1 MTAPRRDGAA
11 GAWATGGPIKAT
23 AELTRLSG
31 FAVTLAPVDRSP
43 TLKPWPMLKDI
54 LLITIFPAAMAL
66 SAATDLF
73 TMTVPNRI
81 AIALVAGFVVL
92 APLVGLGWTEL
103 GIHAALAAVALV
115 LGFVMFSFG
124 WIGGGDAKLFAATC
138 LWLGPETM
146 FSYGMLTALF
156 GGALTLGLLVWR
168 QFPLPVMLNSQGW
181 LVRLHSPREGVP
193 YGIALA
199 AAGLMV
205 YPQTPFM
212 AALGA

>member
-1 MTAPRRDGAA
+1 
-11 GAWATGGPIKAT
+11 
-23 AELTRLSG
+23 
-31 FAVTLAPVDRSP
+31 
-43 TLKPWPMLKDI
+43 MLKDI
-54 LLITIFPAAMAL
+54 LLITVFPAAMAL

-92 APLVGLGWTEL
+92 APLVGLGWPEL
-103 GIHAALAAVALV
+103 GIHVALAAVALV

-156 GGALTLGLLVWR
+156 GGALTLGPPVLAAVPASRDAQFARLAR
-168 QFPLPVMLNSQGW
+168 QAAQPARRSALRHRARRRGAHGLPANSLYGCPRGLELRAPSLNRTVARSGQTPERQGVFAPLPRRPIWHG
-181 LVRLHSPREGVP
+181 H
-193 YGIALA
+193 
-199 AAGLMV
+199 
-205 YPQTPFM
+205 
-212 AALGA
+212 

>member
-1 MTAPRRDGAA
+1 
-11 GAWATGGPIKAT
+11 
-23 AELTRLSG
+23 
-31 FAVTLAPVDRSP
+31 
-43 TLKPWPMLKDI
+43 MLKDI
-54 LLITIFPAAMAL
+54 LLITIFPAAMAF

-81 AIALVAGFVVL
+81 ALLLVAGFVVL
-92 APLVGLGWTEL
+92 APLVGLGWGEL
-103 GIHAALAAVALV
+103 GLHVALATVALI

-138 LWLGPETM
+138 LWLGPEAL
-146 FSYGMLTALF
+146 FKYGILAALF
-156 GGALTLGLLVWR
+156 GGVLTLGLLFWR
-168 QFPLPVMLNSQGW
+168 RMPLPVPLTSQDW

-199 AAGLMV
+199 VAGLMV

-212 AALGA
+212 AALGT